1 MLVSIRCLKSG
12 KNTHPLMAFNATLF
26 FLVLIPGFEPGST
39 DRESVMMDHYTIPAV
54 YVTRVHVYMSSAIY
68 SESEN
73 SKINTFSFYYM
84 FTFSLLPISLVH
96 MLTVDGDA

>member
-1 MLVSIRCLKSG
+1 MSITLLKSG
-12 KNTHPLMAFNATLF
+12 KKTHPCTAFSTSF
-26 FLVLIPGFEPGST
+26 FLMVLIPGFEPGST

-54 YVTRVHVYMSSAIY
+54 CVTRVHVYMSSAIY

-73 SKINTFSFYYM
+73 TKIITFSFYYI

-96 MLTVDGDA
+96 MLTVDVDV

>member
-1 MLVSIRCLKSG
+1 MV
-12 KNTHPLMAFNATLF
+12 AFSATLF

-54 YVTRVHVYMSSAIY
+54 CLTRVHVYMSSAIY

-96 MLTVDGDA
+96 MLTVDGDV

>member
-1 MLVSIRCLKSG
+1 MRDKTLKSV
-12 KNTHPLMAFNATLF
+12 KKTHSPIALRLFIFLM
-26 FLVLIPGFEPGST
+26 VLIPGFEPGST

-54 YVTRVHVYMSSAIY
+54 CVTRVHVYMSSAIY

-73 SKINTFSFYYM
+73 TKIITFSFYYI

-96 MLTVDGDA
+96 MLTVDVDV

>member
-1 MLVSIRCLKSG
+1 MSITLLKSD
-12 KNTHPLMAFNATLF
+12 KKTHPLVALSTLF
-26 FLVLIPGFEPGST
+26 IVKVLIPGFEPGST

-54 YVTRVHVYMSSAIY
+54 CLTRVHVYMSSAIY

-96 MLTVDGDA
+96 MLTVDGDV